1 MAISG
6 KAIMKPRYRPIAA
19 PEPKLALCER
29 APENAPV
36 TQMTA
41 ATPHPIQKME
51 GIKSAA
57 YRTDNGEGIHA
68 RSRKLHP
75 IDMTQGKNS
84 KLILA
89 AMIFAVSMTFIDQTI
104 VAISLPTIQGDVHL
118 STTGSQ
124 WIINGYL
131 LSLSALFAF
140 GGRLADIAGHRRMV
154 VIGVI
159 IFATASA
166 LCGAT
171 PTGSAAE
178 AWLIFF
184 RIIQGA
190 GAALMFP
197 AALAIVLDSFPVAE
211 RGRAMAIFFGIAG
224 GLTSIGPIAGGY
236 LTEWTWR
243 SIFWINIP
251 VAIIALFL
259 TWKAK
264 PAENRHPGKIDYK
277 GTVLVCGGMGLLVL
291 GLQQSAIWG
300 WGDVKTWASIVIGVA
315 ILVWFVFDQLNA
327 TNPLLRLRIFE
338 NRAFAVDCAVLF
350 FLMIAFVPLF
360 FFASEY
366 AQISLGES
374 ASETGLYLLIF
385 FAGFATATQWG
396 GKMLDRIGARRPVV
410 LGCAVGAIGFYL
422 WGKSMTHL
430 SVSEQW
436 YYIVIAGAGVG
447 LVLSPANTD
456 ALNRVARDRYGEATG
471 ITQTVR
477 NFGSSLGLAILGSL
491 LITWNKSNLES
502 ALGAKGVP
510 KVKADAVAECVSQG
524 EAACHSVGS
533 ALGSKAGEVFSAVP
547 MAFAEATRDVFYGMA
562 IALAIAFVI
571 ALKFM
576 PGGKV
581 EEGDIPADEAAPESA

>member
-1 MAISG
+1 MNG
-6 KAIMKPRYRPIAA
+6 A
-19 PEPKLALCER
+19 PA
-29 APENAPV
+29 
-36 TQMTA
+36 
-41 ATPHPIQKME
+41 
-51 GIKSAA
+51 
-57 YRTDNGEGIHA
+57 
-68 RSRKLHP
+68 
-75 IDMTQGKNS
+75 KNS

-154 VIGVI
+154 VIGVVV
-159 IFATASA
+159 FAVASA

-171 PTGSAAE
+171 PTGSGAE
-178 AWLIFF
+178 AWLIVF

-190 GAALMFP
+190 GAAIMFP
-197 AALAIVLDSFPVAE
+197 AALAIVLDSFPVSQ

-243 SIFWINIP
+243 SIFWINVP
-251 VAIIALFL
+251 VAALALFL

-264 PAENRHPGKIDYK
+264 PDDTRHPAKLDYR
-277 GTVLVCGGMGLLVL
+277 GTVLVCAGMGLLVL

-300 WGDVKTWASIVIGVA
+300 WSDAKTWIAIVLGVGT
-315 ILVWFVFDQLNA
+315 LLYFVKDQLA
-327 TNPLLRLRIFE
+327 SANPLLRLRIFE
-338 NRAFAVDCAVLF
+338 NRAFAVDSAVLF

-396 GKMLDRIGARRPVV
+396 GKMLDRIGARRPMV
-410 LGCAVGAIGFYL
+410 LGCAIGAVGFWL
-422 WGKSMTHL
+422 WGSSMTHL
-430 SVSEQW
+430 AVSEQW
-436 YYIVIAGAGVG
+436 YYIVIAGIGVG

-456 ALNRVARDRYGEATG
+456 ALNRVARSRYGEATG

-502 ALGAKGVP
+502 AGAEHHLP
-510 KVKADAVAECVSQG
+510 KRVADAVAEAISSG
-524 EAACHSVGS
+524 GPPPESARHASAGIEHSINQII
-533 ALGSKAGEVFSAVP
+533 P
-547 MAFAEATRDVFYGMA
+547 MSFAEATGDVFHGMA

-571 ALKFM
+571 AIKFM
-576 PGGKV
+576 PSGKV
-581 EEGDIPADEAAPESA
+581 EEGEVPEDEPAAAV

>member
-1 MAISG
+1 
-6 KAIMKPRYRPIAA
+6 
-19 PEPKLALCER
+19 
-29 APENAPV
+29 
-36 TQMTA
+36 
-41 ATPHPIQKME
+41 
-51 GIKSAA
+51 
-57 YRTDNGEGIHA
+57 
-68 RSRKLHP
+68 
-75 IDMTQGKNS
+75 
-84 KLILA
+84 
-89 AMIFAVSMTFIDQTI
+89 
-104 VAISLPTIQGDVHL
+104 
-118 STTGSQ
+118 
-124 WIINGYL
+124 
-131 LSLSALFAF
+131 
-140 GGRLADIAGHRRMV
+140 
-154 VIGVI
+154 
-159 IFATASA
+159 
-166 LCGAT
+166 
-171 PTGSAAE
+171 
-178 AWLIFF
+178 
-184 RIIQGA
+184 

-243 SIFWINIP
+243 SIFWINVP

-277 GTVLVCGGMGLLVL
+277 GTVLACAGMGLLVL

-300 WGDVKTWASIVIGVA
+300 WGDIKTWASIVIGVA
-315 ILVWFVFDQLNA
+315 ILVYFVFDQLKVA
-327 TNPLLRLRIFE
+327 NPLLRLRIFE

-410 LGCAVGAIGFYL
+410 LGCAVGAVGFWL
-422 WGKSMTHL
+422 WGSSMTHL
-430 SVSEQW
+430 SVNEQW
-436 YYIVIAGAGVG
+436 YYIVIAGIGVG

-456 ALNRVARDRYGEATG
+456 ALNRVARERYGEATG

-491 LITWNKSNLES
+491 LITWNRSNLES
-502 ALGAKGVP
+502 ALGAKGVS
-510 KVKADAVAECVSQG
+510 KDKADAVAECIAQG
-524 EAACHSVGS
+524 EATCQKVGQ
-533 ALGSKAGEVFSAVP
+533 ALGPKAHEAFSAVP
-547 MAFAEATRDVFYGMA
+547 MSFAEATRDVFHGMA
-562 IALAIAFVI
+562 IALAIAFVV

-576 PGGKV
+576 PSGKV
-581 EEGDIPADEAAPESA
+581 EEDEVPSEDPSLEAV

>member
-1 MAISG
+1 MN
-6 KAIMKPRYRPIAA
+6 
-19 PEPKLALCER
+19 E
-29 APENAPV
+29 
-36 TQMTA
+36 TA
-41 ATPHPIQKME
+41 
-51 GIKSAA
+51 
-57 YRTDNGEGIHA
+57 
-68 RSRKLHP
+68 
-75 IDMTQGKNS
+75 GKNS

-154 VIGVI
+154 VLGTI
-159 IFATASA
+159 IFATSSA

-197 AALAIVLDSFPVAE
+197 AALAIVLESFPVAE

-224 GLTSIGPIAGGY
+224 GLTSVGPIAGGY

-264 PAENRHPGKIDYK
+264 PAENRHEGKIDYK
-277 GTVLVCGGMGLLVL
+277 GTVLVSGGMGLLVL

-300 WGDVKTWASIVIGVA
+300 WSDVKTWASIVIGVG
-315 ILVWFVFDQLNA
+315 ILVYFVFDQLRVP
-327 TNPLLRLRIFE
+327 NPLLRLRIFE

-410 LGCAVGAIGFYL
+410 LGCAVGAVGFWL
-422 WGKSMTHL
+422 WGSSMTHL

-436 YYIVIAGAGVG
+436 YFIVLSGIGVG

-456 ALNRVARDRYGEATG
+456 ALNRVARERYGEATG

-491 LITWNKSNLES
+491 LITWNRSNLES
-502 ALGAKGVP
+502 ALGAKGVS
-510 KVKADAVAECVSQG
+510 KDKADAVAECISQG
-524 EAACHSVGS
+524 EATCQKVGQ
-533 ALGSKAGEVFSAVP
+533 ALGPKAHEAFSAVP
-547 MAFAEATRDVFYGMA
+547 MSFAEATKDVFHGMA
-562 IALAIAFVI
+562 IALAIAFVV

-576 PGGKV
+576 PSGKV
-581 EEGDIPADEAAPESA
+581 EEGDVPDEIPSPEAA

>member
-1 MAISG
+1 MN
-6 KAIMKPRYRPIAA
+6 
-19 PEPKLALCER
+19 E
-29 APENAPV
+29 
-36 TQMTA
+36 TA
-41 ATPHPIQKME
+41 
-51 GIKSAA
+51 
-57 YRTDNGEGIHA
+57 
-68 RSRKLHP
+68 
-75 IDMTQGKNS
+75 GKNS

-154 VIGVI
+154 VIGVLV
-159 IFATASA
+159 FAVSSA

-178 AWLIFF
+178 AWLIVF

-197 AALAIVLDSFPVAE
+197 AALAIVLESFPVAE

-243 SIFWINIP
+243 SIFWINVP

-264 PAENRHPGKIDYK
+264 PAENRHPGKIDYR
-277 GTVLVCGGMGLLVL
+277 GTVLVSAGMGLLVL

-315 ILVWFVFDQLNA
+315 ILVYFVFDQLKVP
-327 TNPLLRLRIFE
+327 NPLLRLRIFE

-410 LGCAVGAIGFYL
+410 LGCAVGAVGFWL
-422 WGKSMTHL
+422 WGSSMTHL

-436 YYIVIAGAGVG
+436 YFIVLSGIGVG

-456 ALNRVARDRYGEATG
+456 ALNRVARERYGEATG

-491 LITWNKSNLES
+491 LITWNRGNLES
-502 ALGAKGVP
+502 ALGAKGVS
-510 KVKADAVAECVSQG
+510 KDKADAVAECIAQG
-524 EAACHSVGS
+524 EATCQKVGQ
-533 ALGSKAGEVFSAVP
+533 ALGPKAHEAFSAVP
-547 MAFAEATRDVFYGMA
+547 MSFAEATKDVFRGMA
-562 IALAIAFVI
+562 IALAVAFVV

-576 PGGKV
+576 PSGKV
-581 EEGDIPADEAAPESA
+581 EEGDVPDEVPSPEVV